1 MKYASV
7 VIIIIVSFLGSCGP
21 KKSEKQVDKPE
32 TTEQMTS
39 KLNIFIGTYTSED
52 GSQGIY
58 QVQLDTASGEFGQ
71 LTLIAETPSPS
82 YLALSEDKSKLY
94 AVNEL
99 VPDGTLSVFEKSADG
114 IWKETSKVSSLGD
127 APCHVAL
134 NDNES
139 LIAVANYVTGNV
151 SAYPLNADGDLLDQP
166 SLGQHAGTGPNTD
179 RQEGPHAH
187 FIQFSKDQK
196 FLYAVDLGIDEIK
209 AYPVDANGIGEAKT
223 AIQLTPGDGPR
234 HFVFHPTKDIAY
246 VVNELSNSVI
256 AVNVYLTTGEFTEFD
271 RETTLPEDFTEHSQ
285 CADIH
290 ISSDGRFLYASNRGH
305 HSIAAYAIADD
316 GSIDLI
322 DIRATEGEWPRNF
335 MLTPNER
342 HLLVANEWSDNVVL
356 FDRDLKTGM
365 ITYSGKQIKISKP
378 VCLIN

>member
-1 MKYASV
+1 MRYTLLLLIWLMAFGCS
-7 VIIIIVSFLGSCGP
+7 
-21 KKSEKQVDKPE
+21 QKP
-32 TTEQMTS
+32 TSTEIEQPQPTEEMNNN
-39 KLNIFIGTYTSED
+39 LLDVFIGTYTSED

-99 VPDGTLSVFEKSADG
+99 VPGGTLSAFEKSADG

-166 SLGQHAGTGPNTD
+166 SSGQHTGTGANAD

-187 FIQFSKDQK
+187 FVQFSKDQK

-256 AVNVYLTTGEFTEFD
+256 AANVDLTTGEFTEFD

-305 HSIAAYAIADD
+305 HSIAAYTIADD

-322 DIRATEGEWPRNF
+322 DITSTEGDWPRSF

-342 HLLVANEWSDNVVL
+342 HLLVANERSDNIVL
-356 FDRDLKTGM
+356 FDRDIDTGR
-365 ITYSGKQIKISKP
+365 ITYSGKQINVSKP

>member
-1 MKYASV
+1 MRYTLLLSIWLMAFGCS
-7 VIIIIVSFLGSCGP
+7 
-21 KKSEKQVDKPE
+21 QKP
-32 TTEQMTS
+32 TSTEIEQPQPTVEMNNN
-39 KLNIFIGTYTSED
+39 LLDVFIGTYTSED

-99 VPDGTLSVFEKSADG
+99 VPDGTLSAFEKSADG

-134 NDNES
+134 NVNES

-151 SAYPLNADGDLLDQP
+151 SAYPLNTDGDLVDQP
-166 SLGQHAGTGPNTD
+166 SSGQHAGTGPNAD

-187 FIQFSKDQK
+187 FVQFSKDQR
-196 FLYAVDLGIDEIK
+196 FVYAVDLGIDEIK
-209 AYPVDANGIGEAKT
+209 AYAVSADGIGEANTSIK
-223 AIQLTPGDGPR
+223 LNPGDGPR

-256 AVNVYLTTGEFTEFD
+256 AANVDLTTGEFTEFD
-271 RETTLPEDFTEHSQ
+271 RETTLPEDITEHSQ

-316 GSIDLI
+316 GSIHLI
-322 DIRATEGEWPRNF
+322 DITSTEGDWPRNF

-342 HLLVANEWSDNVVL
+342 HMLVANERSDNIVL
-356 FDRDLKTGM
+356 FDRDIDTGR
-365 ITYSGKQIKISKP
+365 ITYSGKQIKVSKP